1 MTYVTDPRLTCGV
14 TSGRVFLLWFS
25 ITFGAIILSCYSRFS
40 SAMSS
45 SSTVGIVGSL
55 LADLLRTFG
64 YSSTSFFSLLGFLLK
79 SYFPFWRLVNA
90 FLWVCI
96 LFLRRRALSFFLVF
110 EALVWRFCFSS
121 GTCSTFFLEVE
132 FPYHERVALLG
143 VPFGEGVL
151 LDCEG
156 LLLDCGSPS
165 CSFSVLHRF
174 PLRLWSQ
181 G

>member
-1 MTYVTDPRLTCGV
+1 MTCVV

-64 YSSTSFFSLLGFLLK
+64 YSSTSFFSLLGFSLK

-96 LFLRRRALSFFLVF
+96 LFLRRRALSFFWYLR
-110 EALVWRFCFSS
+110 LWS
-121 GTCSTFFLEVE
+121 GGFAFRLGPAAPFFLEVE

-156 LLLDCGSPS
+156 LLVDCGSPS

-174 PLRLWSQ
+174 PLGLWSQ

>member
-1 MTYVTDPRLTCGV
+1 
-14 TSGRVFLLWFS
+14 
-25 ITFGAIILSCYSRFS
+25 
-40 SAMSS
+40 MSS

-96 LFLRRRALSFFLVF
+96 LFLRRCALSCFLVF

-132 FPYHERVALLG
+132 FLYHERVALLG
-143 VPFGEGVL
+143 VPFGEG
-151 LDCEG
+151 
-156 LLLDCGSPS
+156 LLLDCGSSS
-165 CSFSVLHRF
+165 CSSPSFIVSFSDSGLRDNGFLHCSRISFLHGTVCAVLEVAVRSHRLLLDLF
-174 PLRLWSQ
+174 LGGNLGCGFFS
-181 G
+181 

>member
-1 MTYVTDPRLTCGV
+1 MTYVTDPRLTCGI

-64 YSSTSFFSLLGFLLK
+64 YSSTSFFSLLGFSLK

-90 FLWVCI
+90 FLWVFI
-96 LFLRRRALSFFLVF
+96 LFLRRRALSFFGI
-110 EALVWRFCFSS
+110 S
-121 GTCSTFFLEVE
+121 GFGLEVLL
-132 FPYHERVALLG
+132 FDWDLQHLFSGGRVSVSQESCFARG
-143 VPFGEGVL
+143 AFWRRFVA
-151 LDCEG
+151 G
-156 LLLDCGSPS
+156 L
-165 CSFSVLHRF
+165 
-174 PLRLWSQ
+174 W
-181 G
+181 

>member
-1 MTYVTDPRLTCGV
+1 M
-14 TSGRVFLLWFS
+14 
-25 ITFGAIILSCYSRFS
+25 
-40 SAMSS
+40 
-45 SSTVGIVGSL
+45 GIVGSL

-64 YSSTSFFSLLGFLLK
+64 YSSTSFFSLLGFSLK

-96 LFLRRRALSFFLVF
+96 LFLRRRALVFLVF
-110 EALVWRFCFSS
+110 QALVWMFCFSS
-121 GTCSTFFLEVE
+121 GTCSTFFLKVE

-143 VPFGEGVL
+143 VAFG
-151 LDCEG
+151 EG
-156 LLLDCGSPS
+156 LLLDCGISS

-174 PLRLWSQ
+174 LFGLWSK